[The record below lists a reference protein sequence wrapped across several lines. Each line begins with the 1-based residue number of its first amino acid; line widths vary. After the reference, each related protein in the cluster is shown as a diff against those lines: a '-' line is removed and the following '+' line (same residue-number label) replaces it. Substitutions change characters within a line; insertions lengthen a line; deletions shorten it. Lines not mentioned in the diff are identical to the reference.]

1 MALIDIIEANKKF
14 GEKIVLDNVS
24 FSINE
29 NEKIAIIGKNGEGKS
44 TLLKA
49 LLGTLSLDSGRIVK
63 QNNKSIALL
72 SQNVNFDVNL
82 SVKEAIEKK
91 LNEIY
96 EALQNYEKLQNAL
109 EKSQDKSLLNEMDS
123 VINFIESKDAWNID
137 NKIMRYL
144 KEFKLESYQN
154 RNLSTLSGGEI
165 RRVGLCILL
174 LKNPDI
180 LLLDE
185 PTNHL
190 DVYMCSFL
198 ENLLKNSKMCVV
210 FISHDRYFIDEV
222 AQKCIEIEE
231 GKIRIFKG
239 GYTQYLEKKT
249 ELLASLSKSHE
260 TLLKQLKN
268 EEEWLRRGVKARLK
282 RNEGRKERLFKMREL
297 AKKNPSEIKK
307 IKLEITRANLNFN
320 QQQSINRKKMLFE
333 LKNLS
338 LSFGT
343 KKLFSNFNARIL
355 QGERIGIVGR
365 NGSGKSSFLKLL
377 LGEIEAE
384 SGEIKKGDLK
394 IGYFDQ
400 ARNFIDENKSLVE
413 IFCPNGGDRVEVRGK
428 NMHIFGYLKSFL
440 FPKEFLDKSASLLS
454 GGEKNRLALA
464 LLFTKEYDVLILDE
478 PTNDLDIAT
487 INILEEYLQNF
498 EGAIL
503 LVSHDRYF
511 VDKIATK
518 IYAFENGT
526 IEALHIPYMQYLE
539 NEQELKE
546 FDELLKLE
554 KKSPNSKEKTSKKL
568 SYKENEILQKHPE
581 KIEQLENEIK
591 ELQNALS
598 NPKIYEEFGI
608 QNLYEKLEKSQ
619 KSLEKLEDEYFAV
632 LEKSEREA

>member
-82 SVKEAIEKK
+82 SVKEAIEKE

-144 KEFKLESYQN
+144 KEFKLEPYQN

-440 FPKEFLDKSASLLS
+440 FPKEFLDKSVSLLS

-526 IEALHIPYMQYLE
+526 IEALHIPYTQYLE
-539 NEQELKE
+539 NEQQLKE

>member
-82 SVKEAIEKK
+82 SVKEAIEKE

-377 LGEIEAE
+377 LGEIEVE

>member
-82 SVKEAIEKK
+82 SVKEAIEKE

-440 FPKEFLDKSASLLS
+440 FPKEFLDKSVSLLS

-526 IEALHIPYMQYLE
+526 IEALHIPYTQYLE

>member
-82 SVKEAIEKK
+82 SVKEAIEKE

-144 KEFKLESYQN
+144 KEFKLEPYQN

-440 FPKEFLDKSASLLS
+440 FPKEFLDKSVSLLS

-526 IEALHIPYMQYLE
+526 IEALHIPYTQYLE

>member
-82 SVKEAIEKK
+82 SVKEAIEKE

-144 KEFKLESYQN
+144 KEFKLEPYQN

-338 LSFGT
+338 LSFDT

-440 FPKEFLDKSASLLS
+440 FPKEFLDKSVSLLS

-526 IEALHIPYMQYLE
+526 IEALHIPYTQYLE

-619 KSLEKLEDEYFAV
+619 KSLEKLEEEYFAV

>member
-82 SVKEAIEKK
+82 SVKEAIEKE

>member
-82 SVKEAIEKK
+82 SVKEAIEKE

-144 KEFKLESYQN
+144 KEFKLEPYQN

-440 FPKEFLDKSASLLS
+440 FPKEFLDKSVSLLS

-526 IEALHIPYMQYLE
+526 IEALHIPYTQYLE

-554 KKSPNSKEKTSKKL
+554 KKSPNSKEKISKKL

>member
-82 SVKEAIEKK
+82 SVKEAIEKE

-123 VINFIESKDAWNID
+123 VINFIESKDALNIE
-137 NKIMRYL
+137 NKFMRYL

-440 FPKEFLDKSASLLS
+440 FPKEFLDKSVSLLS

-526 IEALHIPYMQYLE
+526 IEALHIPYTQYLE

>member
-82 SVKEAIEKK
+82 SVKEAIEKE

-428 NMHIFGYLKSFL
+428 NMHIFGDLKSFL
-440 FPKEFLDKSASLLS
+440 FPKEFLDKSVSLLS

-526 IEALHIPYMQYLE
+526 IEALHIPYTQYLE

>member
-82 SVKEAIEKK
+82 SVKEAIEKE

-144 KEFKLESYQN
+144 KEFKLEPYQN

-307 IKLEITRANLNFN
+307 IKLEITRANLNSN

-440 FPKEFLDKSASLLS
+440 FPKEFLDKSVSLLS

-526 IEALHIPYMQYLE
+526 IEALHIPYTQYLE

>member
-82 SVKEAIEKK
+82 SVKEAIEKE

-526 IEALHIPYMQYLE
+526 IEALHIPYTQYLE

>member
-82 SVKEAIEKK
+82 SVKEAIEKE

-413 IFCPNGGDRVEVRGK
+413 IFCPNGGDRVEVREK

-440 FPKEFLDKSASLLS
+440 FPKEFLDKSVSLLS

-526 IEALHIPYMQYLE
+526 IEALHIPYTQYLE

>member
-82 SVKEAIEKK
+82 SVKEAIEKE

-413 IFCPNGGDRVEVRGK
+413 IFCPNGGDKVEVRGK

>member
-82 SVKEAIEKK
+82 SVKEAIEKE

-413 IFCPNGGDRVEVRGK
+413 IFCPNGGDRVEVREK

-440 FPKEFLDKSASLLS
+440 FPKEFLDKSVSLLS

-526 IEALHIPYMQYLE
+526 IEALHIPYTQYLE

-591 ELQNALS
+591 ELRNALS